1 MRKITAII
9 IILVLML
16 SGCVP
21 AKKVGTSKLKI
32 VTSFYPIMLL
42 TKAVVGDVDGV
53 TIQNMT
59 KPQTGCLHDYT
70 LLPEDMKTLE
80 AADVFVINGL
90 GMESFLQ
97 KVVSGLPNLKI
108 IDLSKN
114 INAIEDNPH
123 IWLAPKNAM
132 QMVRNLSDELSKID
146 KQNLEK
152 YVQNSSNYIEILTVL
167 DDKTIKAVE
176 KLPNKDIITFH
187 EAFPYYAQAYGLNI
201 KAVIERE
208 PGDEP
213 TAAQLKET
221 VDIIRNSNARVLF
234 TEPQYPSSAAKIIA
248 NETGANLY
256 VLDPVVTGDNN
267 ANADE
272 YIKTMEKNLLTL
284 IESLG
289 GAL

>member
-1 MRKITAII
+1 MNKVTAII

-16 SGCVP
+16 SGC
-21 AKKVGTSKLKI
+21 ATSKKVSTSKLKI

-42 TKAVVGDVDGV
+42 TKAVVGDVEGV

-80 AADVFVINGL
+80 TADVFVINGL

-97 KVVSGLPNLKI
+97 KVVAGLPNLKI

-114 INAIEDNPH
+114 INAIEGNPH

-132 QMVRNLSDELSKID
+132 QMVKNLSDELGRID
-146 KQNLEK
+146 KANADK
-152 YVQNSSNYIEILTVL
+152 YVQNSSNYTEKLTVL
-167 DDKTIKAVE
+167 DNKTIKEVE

-213 TAAQLKET
+213 TASQLRET
-221 VDIIRNSNARVLF
+221 VDIIRQSNTKALF

-248 NETGANLY
+248 NETGAKLY
-256 VLDPVVTGDNN
+256 VLDPVVTGNNN

-272 YIKTMEKNLLTL
+272 YIKVMENNLLTL
-284 IESLG
+284 TEALG
-289 GAL
+289 EKK

>member
-1 MRKITAII
+1 MRKITLII
-9 IILVLML
+9 MILALMF

-21 AKKVGTSKLKI
+21 AKKVSSSKLKI

-42 TKAVVGDVDGV
+42 AKAVVGDVDGV

-80 AADVFVINGL
+80 TADVFVINGL

-97 KVVSGLPNLKI
+97 KVALGLPNLKI

-114 INAIEDNPH
+114 INAIEGNPH
-123 IWLAPKNAM
+123 IWLAPKNAV
-132 QMVRNLSDELSKID
+132 QMVKNLNEELSKID
-146 KQNLEK
+146 KPNLDK
-152 YVQNSSNYIEILTVL
+152 YALNSKSYIEKLIAL
-167 DDKTIKAVE
+167 DSKTIKEVE

-213 TAAQLKET
+213 TASQLKET
-221 VDIIRNSNARVLF
+221 VDIIRHSNARALF
-234 TEPQYPSSAAKIIA
+234 TEPQYPSAAAKVIA
-248 NETGANLY
+248 NETGARLY
-256 VLDPVVTGDNN
+256 MLDPVVTGANS

-284 IESLG
+284 IEALG
-289 GAL
+289 DVL